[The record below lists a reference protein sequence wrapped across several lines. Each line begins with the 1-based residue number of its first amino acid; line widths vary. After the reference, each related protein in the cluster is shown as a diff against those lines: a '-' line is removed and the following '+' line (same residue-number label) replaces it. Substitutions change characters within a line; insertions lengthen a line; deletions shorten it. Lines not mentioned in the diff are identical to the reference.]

1 MTNVMKPTVFLGVVL
16 AGALTLVSPLR
27 ASDPVGVYCL
37 VEKVVLEPNDA
48 NPTAAQIWGA
58 FSFAVPPAGGHY
70 VKPEG
75 GFGNAANG
83 DVYAAVQRGYL
94 YYTCEASQVTAC
106 RNEWA
111 DLKSIAGKHEVVGFG
126 GRHEPNGSVRKTSD
140 PPSSPDVYPLNVGV
154 VKIGVYGNTGL
165 QNQTPYPDM
174 IAALE
179 AALRGK

>member
-1 MTNVMKPTVFLGVVL
+1 MMKSKVSLCVVL
-16 AGALTLVSPLR
+16 TGALTLVSPLH

-37 VEKVVLEPNDA
+37 VEKVVLEPTDA

-58 FSFAVPPAGGHY
+58 FSFAVPPSGGRY

-75 GFGNAANG
+75 GFGNAATG
-83 DVYAAVQRGYL
+83 DVYASVQKGYL
-94 YYTCEASQVTAC
+94 YYKCADSQVAAC

-111 DLKSIAGKHEVVGFG
+111 DLKSVAGKHEVLGFG
-126 GRHEPNGSVRKTSD
+126 GRHEPNGSVRMSNE

-154 VKIGVYGNTGL
+154 VKIGRYGNTGL
-165 QNQTPYPDM
+165 QNQTQYPDM

-179 AALRGK
+179 AALRAR

>member
-1 MTNVMKPTVFLGVVL
+1 MMKSKLSLWVVL
-16 AGALTLVSPLR
+16 TGALTLVSPLR

-37 VEKVVLEPNDA
+37 VEKVVLEPSDA

-58 FSFAVPPAGGHY
+58 FSFAVPPSGGRY

-75 GFGNAANG
+75 GFGNAATG

-94 YYTCEASQVTAC
+94 YYKCEASQLAVC

-111 DLKSIAGKHEVVGFG
+111 DLKSVAGKHDVLGFG
-126 GRHEPNGSVRKTSD
+126 GRHAPNGLVRKTND
-140 PPSSPDVYPLNVGV
+140 PPGSPDVYPLNVGV
-154 VKIGVYGNTGL
+154 VKIGMFGKTGL
-165 QNQTPYPDM
+165 QNQTQYPDM

-179 AALRGK
+179 AALRAR

>member
-1 MTNVMKPTVFLGVVL
+1 MMKPTVFLGVVL
-16 AGALTLVSPLR
+16 ASALTLVSPLR

-48 NPTAAQIWGA
+48 NPTAVEIWGA
-58 FSFAVPPAGGHY
+58 FSFAVPPSGGRY

-75 GFGNAANG
+75 GFGNAATG

-94 YYTCEASQVTAC
+94 YYRCDERQQTVC
-106 RNEWA
+106 RNEWV
-111 DLKSIAGKHEVVGFG
+111 DLKSVAGKHEVIGFG
-126 GRHEPNGSVRKTSD
+126 GRHESNGSVRKATDS
-140 PPSSPDVYPLNVGV
+140 PSSPDVYPLNVGV
-154 VKIGVYGNTGL
+154 VKIGAFGNTGL
-165 QNQTPYPDM
+165 QNQTQYPDM